1 MTAIGDAI
9 GKALGKST
17 NEFAGPATRLEAR
30 ETARNVDGQDLSRL
44 PIREGEETFSH
55 QGVKFADVPN
65 EPGSVRLEDGSILIG
80 ENPLNPKTRQVF
92 DEVIEPERAAA
103 GVNLGGLTE
112 IGLKLLRSENPEIR
126 GLAADLVRSPTGMQ
140 SGASGKIGTTAS
152 DVFERLRA
160 VDHRFYNDIDDAAT
174 QALKDPYFQTNFNR
188 DTGAF
193 RQDIYQR
200 VALAIEDGS
209 GNLKAELTP
218 GELKVYDLLKNQFD
232 AKREMM
238 ENPAMFGLVDAQSIF
253 PVAASRVLTCLTST
267 ATR

>member
-1 MTAIGDAI
+1 MLSARPSVS
-9 GKALGKST
+9 LT

-152 DVFERLRA
+152 DVFETSCSGPSVLQR
-160 VDHRFYNDIDDAAT
+160 HR
-174 QALKDPYFQTNFNR
+174 R
-188 DTGAF
+188 C
-193 RQDIYQR
+193 
-200 VALAIEDGS
+200 GS
-209 GNLKAELTP
+209 GPE
-218 GELKVYDLLKNQFD
+218 G
-232 AKREMM
+232 
-238 ENPAMFGLVDAQSIF
+238 
-253 PVAASRVLTCLTST
+253 PVLPDQL
-267 ATR
+267 

>member
-1 MTAIGDAI
+1 
-9 GKALGKST
+9 
-17 NEFAGPATRLEAR
+17 
-30 ETARNVDGQDLSRL
+30 
-44 PIREGEETFSH
+44 
-55 QGVKFADVPN
+55 
-65 EPGSVRLEDGSILIG
+65 
-80 ENPLNPKTRQVF
+80 
-92 DEVIEPERAAA
+92 
-103 GVNLGGLTE
+103 
-112 IGLKLLRSENPEIR
+112 
-126 GLAADLVRSPTGMQ
+126 MQ

-160 VDHRFYNDIDDAAT
+160 VDHRFYNDIDDAVT

-238 ENPAMFGLVDAQSIF
+238 E
-253 PVAASRVLTCLTST
+253 
-267 ATR
+267 TRRCSV